1 MQTDFGPRYDFEN
14 FLLSEFNTMTG
25 TPSPAHDR
33 FEAGVLIVNA
43 LADDLALDLVEV
55 DIDDLI

>member
-1 MQTDFGPRYDFEN
+1 MRTDFGPRYDFEN

-43 LADDLALDLVEV
+43 LASDLALDMAEV
-55 DIDDLI
+55 DIDDLL

>member
-25 TPSPAHDR
+25 VPAPAHDR
-33 FEAGVLIVNA
+33 FEAGLRIVNA
-43 LADDLALDLVEV
+43 LADDLALDMAEV
-55 DIDDLI
+55 DLDDLY